1 MTPLIRSGRRAASDG
16 PARAHGRRAGE
27 AGYSLMFA
35 LVVMTAFAL
44 LSAAMLSFSGT
55 LSLVQT
61 VHADI
66 ARGRNAS
73 DAAVDYG
80 IDRIMED
87 GAAAAFGT
95 KADIFVPGALVN
107 DVTAITVTNVSITS
121 LTISPSTATT
131 VVNTPVTFTAAASS
145 GGTSIAFA
153 PPWALSCP
161 ATITATLS
169 PTGVFLATART
180 VAGNSC
186 TVSVTVNNVSA
197 TATVT
202 VN

>member
-1 MTPLIRSGRRAASDG
+1 MTPLIRSGGRAASNG
-16 PARAHGRRAGE
+16 PARVDGRRRGE

-35 LVVMTAFAL
+35 LVVMTAFSL
-44 LSAAMLSFSGT
+44 LSASMLSFSGT
-55 LSLVQT
+55 LSLVQR

-80 IDRIMED
+80 IDRIIED

-95 KADIFVPGALVN
+95 KVDIFVPGALVN
-107 DVTAITVTNVSITS
+107 DVTAITVTNASITS

-131 VVNTPVTFTAAASS
+131 VVNTPVTFTASAAS
-145 GGTSIAFA
+145 GGTSVAFA

-161 ATITATLS
+161 SSITATIS
-169 PTGVFLATART
+169 PAGQFLATART
-180 VAGNSC
+180 VAGTC
-186 TVSVTVNNVSA
+186 TVSITVNNVSA
-197 TATVT
+197 TVTVT